1 MMEGNEFYRVFT
13 VCYHT
18 GHNREGSNGLD
29 QKQVVPRVQSYNG
42 NAVYNM
48 TITEVYNKVTKYS
61 SQCTSIIQTPQTI
74 ESMESPQAA
83 QTIPTN
89 NSACLENQVMY

>member
-1 MMEGNEFYRVFT
+1 
-13 VCYHT
+13 VCYLT

-29 QKQVVPRVQSYNG
+29 QQQVVPRVQSYNG

-48 TITEVYNKVTKYS
+48 TITEVYNKVTKHS
-61 SQCTSIIQTPQTI
+61 SQCTSLTQTSLTI

-83 QTIPTN
+83 QTIPTY